1 MNLNKLTVKELKDLA
16 ANKKIAGRSK
26 MTKSELIAALDK
38 FYAEPTPE
46 QDAESVSS
54 SSQNVGYTFEENK
67 GPIKIKRDEYP
78 IPPYYNKDTIAFMP
92 VDPSK
97 EYVYWEISDYT
108 LNEIKNRLQL
118 GQTKL
123 VLKIYSNMDNFISE
137 AASVSVDRLGN
148 WYFNIYAPDSILWSE
163 IGVLDNNGNFHSI
176 LVSNKVRMP
185 SDKVSDIIDQET
197 WMTIGGDLDKLYQLS
212 GVGLKDLNSSVT
224 IQTEIAKHIS
234 QHIGSSGVLK
244 DK

>member
-16 ANKKIAGRSK
+16 ANKKIAGRSR
-26 MTKSELIAALDK
+26 MTKDELIAALDK
-38 FYAEPTPE
+38 FYAEPTPADE
-46 QDAESVSS
+46 VDSVSS
-54 SSQNVGYTFEENK
+54 STENVGYHFEENK
-67 GPIKIKRDEYP
+67 GPQKIKRDEYP

-108 LNEIKNRLQL
+108 INEFRNKLQL

-137 AASVSVDRLGN
+137 AASVSVERLGN

-163 IGVLDNNGNFHSI
+163 IGVIDNNGNFHSI

-185 SDKVSDIIDQET
+185 SDKVSDIVDQET